1 MTVFTEIDPAFLLPG
16 EVWER
21 VKTAIPPAPPKPK
34 GGRPRM
40 DDRKALDG
48 IFYVLR
54 TGCQWK
60 ALPRC
65 LGASSTVH
73 DRFQLWVEQGV
84 FERMWELGLE
94 QYAKEVG
101 IDWEWMA
108 MDGAMVKAPLGGKIN
123 GGESNRP
130 R

>member
-1 MTVFTEIDPAFLLPG
+1 MTIFTEIDPNFLLPDDI
-16 EVWER
+16 WER
-21 VKTAIPPAPPKPK
+21 VKPAIAPEAPKPK

-40 DDRKALDG
+40 DDRKALNG

-65 LGASSTVH
+65 LGAPSTVH
-73 DRFQLWVEQGV
+73 DRFQQWVEQGV

-94 QYAKEVG
+94 QYAQEVG
-101 IDWEWMA
+101 IDWQWMA
-108 MDGAMVKAPLGGKIN
+108 MDGAIVKAPLGGK
-123 GGESNRP
+123 SNRG
-130 R
+130 